1 MRRTKEEAEK
11 TRQDI
16 LKAAIEVFSEKGFA
30 SSTLVD
36 IAKKA
41 NVTRGAIYWHF
52 NNKNDLFEALIAEN
66 DSKVNQMIENIRAVE
81 NSPIVALQLGLTQS
95 LKKLDED
102 PEYRAIE
109 QLLVKSKFAGEIDF
123 LTQKM
128 SKNDH
133 EGFKIMKEI
142 FEKYKE
148 QCNCTE
154 FNISTA
160 IKVVGAFFY
169 GAMILKLSEQSD
181 SPFYIG
187 DDVEDF
193 VAQFFRGIKQ

>member
-11 TRQDI
+11 TRQHI
-16 LKAAIEVFSEKGFA
+16 LKSAIDVFSEQGFS

-52 NNKNDLFEALIAEN
+52 KNKNDLFEALIAEN
-66 DSKVNQMIENIRAVE
+66 ESKVNQMIENIRAVE
-81 NSPIVALQLGLTQS
+81 NSPILALQQGLTQV

-123 LTQKM
+123 LTQKL

-133 EGFKIMKEI
+133 EGFCIMKEI

-148 QCNCTE
+148 QSNCPGFKTS
-154 FNISTA
+154 IA

-169 GAMILKLSEQSD
+169 GSMILKLNEQSD
-181 SPFYIG
+181 SPFFIG
-187 DDVEDF
+187 NDVEDF
-193 VAQFFRGIKQ
+193 VAQFFKGIK